1 MQQLLSD
8 TLRTDE
14 GKPISPIQPGTPNSF
29 NDDYNGG
36 GNRNNKSMKQLRGV
50 TEDLQAKKNR
60 EKEERL
66 QRSIQATLKKLG

>member
-8 TLRTDE
+8 TLQTEDGRPLSPIHPGTPLSQDE
-14 GKPISPIQPGTPNSF
+14 GK
-29 NDDYNGG
+29 
-36 GNRNNKSMKQLRGV
+36 NKSMRQLKSV

-66 QRSIQATLKKLG
+66 QRSIQATLKKLS

>member
-8 TLRTDE
+8 TLQTEDGRPLSPIPPGTPLSQDE
-14 GKPISPIQPGTPNSF
+14 GK
-29 NDDYNGG
+29 
-36 GNRNNKSMKQLRGV
+36 NKSMRQLKSV

-66 QRSIQATLKKLG
+66 QRSIQATLKKLS